1 MDAALYGARMMLV
14 FERASPIVAMSAVSD
29 MVNGWPGGI
38 TQAGRQGEFVTP
50 LYHANRMFA
59 AHLGSERL
67 HASLESP
74 SFGAGVVADSS
85 APAIDAVASRS
96 ADGKQIYV
104 KLVNTD
110 PARAIDLR
118 VEIRGAAVTPDA
130 EWEVLAATTATSR
143 NSFATPDAIV
153 PRVVSLKAAADMI
166 VRLPAS
172 SVSVLTLGVAR

>member
-14 FERASPIVAMSAVSD
+14 FERASPLVAMSAVSD

-38 TQAGRQGEFVTP
+38 IQAGRQGEFVTP

-59 AHLGSERL
+59 GHPGKERL
-67 HASLESP
+67 RASLESP

-130 EWEVLAATTATSR
+130 EWELLAGVTPTAR

-153 PRVVSLKAAADMI
+153 PRLLPLKAAADMI